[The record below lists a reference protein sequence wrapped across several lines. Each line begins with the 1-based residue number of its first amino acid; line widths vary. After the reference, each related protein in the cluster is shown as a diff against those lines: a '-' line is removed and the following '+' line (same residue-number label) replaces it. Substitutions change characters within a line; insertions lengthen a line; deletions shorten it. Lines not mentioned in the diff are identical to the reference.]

1 MIKNIIFDFGDI
13 FVNLDK
19 PATLREMEKHNIG
32 EFSEAILQKNH
43 EYEKGLISSEDFL
56 KAYRSEYNLEKEAVV
71 NSWNA
76 ILIDFP
82 EHRFQFIKELSESN
96 KYRLFLLSNTNEIH
110 IDWIKENVPFF
121 EDFKNC
127 FEAFYLSHEIN
138 FRKPDA
144 AIYKFVL
151 DARDLKPGECLFI
164 DDIKENTDAAASLGL
179 QIWNLDPTS
188 EDVTDLFTIKKELF

>member
-19 PATLREMEKHNIG
+19 PATLREMEKHNISG
-32 EFSEAILQKNH
+32 FSGAILQKNLA
-43 EYEKGLISSEDFL
+43 YEKGLITSEEFL
-56 KAYRSEYNLEKEAVV
+56 KAYGSEYNLEKDVVV

-82 EHRFQFIKELSESN
+82 EHRFEFIKELSASN
-96 KYRLFLLSNTNEIH
+96 QYRLFLLSNTNEIH
-110 IDWIKENVPFF
+110 IDWIKKNVPFF

-127 FEAFYLSHEIN
+127 FDAFYLSHEIN

-151 DARDLKPGECLFI
+151 DAHNLKPEECLFI
-164 DDIKENTDAAASLGL
+164 DDTKENTDAATSLGL
-179 QIWNLDPTS
+179 QTWHLDPAS

>member
-19 PATLREMEKHNIG
+19 PATLREMEKLNIR
-32 EFSEAILQKNH
+32 ELSEAIQHKNL
-43 EYEKGLISSEDFL
+43 EYEKGLISSAKFL
-56 KAYRSEYNLEKEAVV
+56 DAYTLEYNLQKEDVV
-71 NSWNA
+71 RSWNA

-82 EHRFQFIKELSESN
+82 KYRFEFIKELS
-96 KYRLFLLSNTNEIH
+96 KTKAYRLFLLSNTNEIH

-138 FRKPDA
+138 FRKPDP
-144 AIYKFVL
+144 AIYKYVL
-151 DARDLKPGECLFI
+151 DAHELIPAESIFI
-164 DDIKENTDAAASLGL
+164 DDTKENTDAAASLGL
-179 QIWNLDPTS
+179 HIWNLDPAR
-188 EDVTDLFTIKKELF
+188 EDIIDLFTIKNELF